1 MKYYRISIDF
11 GGDLDLKG
19 KISASLLIRKM
30 IERLG
35 NSYETKVNYVQDTR
49 CEIVLK
55 ADTAEDISGQLRSE
69 LEGMTGSMACKV
81 TVEQDG
87 TSDASEGGSGGG
99 SKVPDGLEASIQAE
113 FERRHH
119 HEEITP
125 A

>member
-49 CEIVLK
+49 CEIILK
-55 ADTAEDISGQLRSE
+55 ADTVQDISGQLRSGHDRQHG
-69 LEGMTGSMACKV
+69 LQG
-81 TVEQDG
+81 DG
-87 TSDASEGGSGGG
+87 GAGRRLCPLGQRHRCPRRRPHHTARPGGGLHSGG
-99 SKVPDGLEASIQAE
+99 I
-113 FERRHH
+113 
-119 HEEITP
+119 
-125 A
+125 